1 MAKLK
6 KTTAL
11 KQQPTKTDT
20 PQEAS
25 FQEGDEIKI
34 LKEWKRHYLIQDSS
48 GKLYNV
54 LKELIDPS

>member
-1 MAKLK
+1 MAKFK
-6 KTTAL
+6 KATAL
-11 KQQPTKTDT
+11 KQQSTKTDT

-25 FQEGDEIKI
+25 FQEGNEVKI
-34 LKEWKRHYLIQDSS
+34 LKEWKRHYLVQDSG